1 MKYLVLA
8 AGLFLSIQANAQ
20 EKTSLETSS
29 QDFNRWTIEAMTGFS
44 DGNYPYG
51 PGFNPGDKKHVLSH
65 FKINNFDLGL
75 RYMFTP
81 KFGLKAN
88 LAYGTYT
95 DKGNSSL
102 PYETEHFNFALQGV
116 VNAAKVLDFG
126 SETRIGLLLYGGVHL
141 GSLTSKTDNVYN
153 PTLGMVVPNSNLDN
167 TEYHGGFVAGITPQL
182 RVTQKLAL
190 FADVSVYYNYRQHM
204 NWDGSRNTSDLL
216 GKNTNLSVGLSYSLG
231 KDKIH
236 GDWATIANENDLMV
250 EEMQNEMDKIQT
262 MMQDTDRDGV
272 PDYLDA
278 EPNTVGGVAV
288 DTKGRAID
296 VNKNGI
302 PDELEG
308 RDGKNGLNTYNK
320 DAIDAAGLLEQG
332 IVNVFFDTNKDT
344 PNAASANNL
353 YFIINYLKNN
363 PEASVRV
370 KGYADVTG
378 NAKLNEDL
386 AKRRAT
392 NVTNFI
398 TNSGVNASQI
408 EILGQGVDNKMDQ
421 NSKTGLQLAR
431 RVSFELVKK

>member
-1 MKYLVLA
+1 
-8 AGLFLSIQANAQ
+8 
-20 EKTSLETSS
+20 
-29 QDFNRWTIEAMTGFS
+29 
-44 DGNYPYG
+44 
-51 PGFNPGDKKHVLSH
+51 
-65 FKINNFDLGL
+65 
-75 RYMFTP
+75 
-81 KFGLKAN
+81 
-88 LAYGTYT
+88 
-95 DKGNSSL
+95 
-102 PYETEHFNFALQGV
+102 
-116 VNAAKVLDFG
+116 
-126 SETRIGLLLYGGVHL
+126 
-141 GSLTSKTDNVYN
+141 
-153 PTLGMVVPNSNLDN
+153 
-167 TEYHGGFVAGITPQL
+167 
-182 RVTQKLAL
+182 
-190 FADVSVYYNYRQHM
+190 M